1 MSCEIREYT
10 RMGLSEGPIMFHVAK
25 YKELNILQVLLIE
38 GGGNVTRRGEKVARR
53 KGMGEKVAMTEN
65 N

>member
-38 GGGNVTRRGEKVARR
+38 GGGECY
-53 KGMGEKVAMTEN
+53 
-65 N
+65 